1 MFACLVALPGPQP
14 ASQGALLALA
24 SSFSPLVEDTAPGV
38 VVFSIVGLSKLIGT
52 IDQIASAIARTGAEA
67 RIQANLAISADP
79 DAATIAA
86 RHNKGLTVIPAGREA
101 DCLGNLPLSVL
112 GHFIADGDLQILD
125 TLERWGIK
133 TLGELAAL
141 PELGFIAR
149 FGELGERLLR
159 LARGERQRTLRVREA
174 PETYERRTELEH
186 PLALLEPLLF
196 VVSSMLQELMEALT
210 RQGLATNRV
219 TLGLRLVKRQDH
231 KRTLEF
237 PVPVR
242 DPLVVLKQLQFDLE
256 AHPPQAAILGVQ
268 VHLNPVEPR
277 ALQHG
282 LFIPQAPAPEKL
294 SLTLARLT
302 ALVGEGNAGSPELLD
317 THRPDA
323 FVMQTFSPEQGNSR
337 PQQAASGSRPE
348 SLRGQSCLSPF
359 SQGSF
364 RFAFRYSRP
373 APTAQVRLRSER
385 PIAIKFQ
392 THVNTRDVLA
402 SAGPWRAS
410 GDWWTAS
417 PWNRE
422 EWDVELSDGGLYR
435 VFRSSREWFLE
446 GVYD

>member
-1 MFACLVALPGPQP
+1 MFACLYSST
-14 ASQGALLALA
+14 ASQPALLALA
-24 SSFSPLVEDTAPGV
+24 ASFSPLVEDTASGV
-38 VVFSIVGLSKLIGT
+38 VVFSVVGLSKLIGT
-52 IDQIASAIARTGAEA
+52 VDQIASAIARTGAEA
-67 RIQANLAISADP
+67 RMQANLAIAADP
-79 DAATIAA
+79 DAAVIAA
-86 RHNKGLTVIPAGREA
+86 RHIGGLTIIPSGREA
-101 DCLGNLPLSVL
+101 DRLGGLPLHVL
-112 GHFIADGDLQILD
+112 GDFIADDGLRILD
-125 TLERWGIK
+125 TLDRWGIQ
-133 TLGELAAL
+133 TLGELSAL

-159 LARGERQRTLRVREA
+159 LARGETQRALRVREA
-174 PETYERRTELEH
+174 PETYERRVELEH

-196 VVSSMLQELMEALT
+196 VLSSTLQELMEALA

-219 TLGLRLVKRQDH
+219 TLGLRLVKQGEH

-242 DPLVVLKQLQFDLE
+242 DPRVVLKQLQFDLE
-256 AHPPQAAILGVQ
+256 AHPPQSAILGVQ
-268 VHLNPVEPR
+268 IHLNPVEPR
-277 ALQHG
+277 PLQHG

-323 FVMQTFSPEQGNSR
+323 FRMRTFSPEAQNGDKTSR
-337 PQQAASGSRPE
+337 LETST
-348 SLRGQSCLSPF
+348 
-359 SQGSF
+359 F

-373 APTAQVRLRSER
+373 SPHAAVRLQAER
-385 PIAIKFQ
+385 PAAVQFQ
-392 THVNTRDVLA
+392 TQAFHEYAGMRKVLA

-410 GDWWTAS
+410 GEWWTAS
-417 PWNRE
+417 PWDRE

-435 VFRSSREWFLE
+435 VYRASREWFLE